1 MNQDEII
8 KYIVWVV
15 LFMIALV
22 GIYFL
27 MKRLGAL

>member
-8 KYIVWVV
+8 KYVIWVV
-15 LFMIALV
+15 LFMIALF

-27 MKRLGAL
+27 MKKLGAL